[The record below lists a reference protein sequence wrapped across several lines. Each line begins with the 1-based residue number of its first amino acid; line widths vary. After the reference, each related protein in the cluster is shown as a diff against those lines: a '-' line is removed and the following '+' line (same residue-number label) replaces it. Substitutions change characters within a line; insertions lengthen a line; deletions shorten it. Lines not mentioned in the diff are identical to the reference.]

1 MDNIH
6 TNRLAEELLQQA
18 VSRGASDLHIEPM
31 ETGVRIRIRIDGLL
45 EELTVLPIQQYSTLI
60 TQFKVAGGM
69 DIAEKRLPQDG
80 RLVMYI
86 EKQKIDLRLA
96 SIPTINGEKL
106 AVRILS
112 RQDNLLDLD
121 TMSFSQKNLM
131 QYRKL
136 FQYTN
141 GLLLLTGPTGSGKTT
156 TLYATLKEMDT
167 SRHNIMTLEDPVE
180 YKLNGINQVAVN
192 NKTGLSFAAGLKA
205 FVRQDPDI
213 IMLGEI
219 RDEETATMAV
229 HAALTGHLVLSTL
242 HTNNALGAVFRLLDM
257 GIADYL
263 IAAALRGVL
272 AQRLVRRLCTHCR
285 RQRLASS
292 AELAYLGCNNED
304 LLLWEA
310 VGCEHCHGS
319 GYKGRL
325 AIQELMT
332 FNKPLQKLLLS
343 ETNEEKMQQQIYR
356 QGENTLYHDAVEKL
370 FAGETTVQELWRIGI
385 TAGGKDA

>member
-6 TNRLAEELLQQA
+6 TNKLAEELLQQA
-18 VSRGASDLHIEPM
+18 VVKGASDLHIEPM

-45 EELTVLPIQQYSTLI
+45 EELAFLPIQQYSTLI

-80 RLVMYI
+80 RLFMYI

-112 RQDNLLDLD
+112 RQDKLLGLD

-136 FQYTN
+136 FQYPN

-156 TLYATLKEMDT
+156 TLYATLKEIDI
-167 SRHNIMTLEDPVE
+167 SSHNIMTLEDPVE

-219 RDEETATMAV
+219 RDEETAAMAV

-263 IAAALRGVL
+263 LAAALRGVL
-272 AQRLVRRLCTHCR
+272 AQRLVRRLCIHCR
-285 RQRLASS
+285 RQRLASP
-292 AELAYLGCNNED
+292 AELAYLDCENED
-304 LLLWEA
+304 FLLWEA
-310 VGCEHCHGS
+310 VGCEYCHGS

-325 AIQELMT
+325 AVHELMT
-332 FNKPLQKLLLS
+332 FSKPLQKLLLS
-343 ETNEEKMQQQIYR
+343 GANEDKMQQQIYR

-370 FAGETTVQELWRIGI
+370 FAGETTVQELWRTGI

>member
-6 TNRLAEELLQQA
+6 TNRLAEELLHQA
-18 VSRGASDLHIEPM
+18 VLRGASDLHIEPM
-31 ETGVRIRIRIDGLL
+31 ETGVRIRIRVDGLL
-45 EELTVLPIQQYSTLI
+45 EELAVLPMQQYSTLI

-80 RLVMYI
+80 RLVIYI
-86 EKQKIDLRLA
+86 EKQKVDLRLA

-112 RQDNLLDLD
+112 RQDNLLDLNS
-121 TMSFSQKNLM
+121 MSFSQKNLM

-136 FQYTN
+136 FKYPN

-156 TLYATLKEMDT
+156 ALYATLKEIDT
-167 SRHNIMTLEDPVE
+167 LKHNIMTLEDPVE
-180 YKLNGINQVAVN
+180 YKLSGINQVAVN

-219 RDEETATMAV
+219 RDEETAAMAV

-263 IAAALRGVL
+263 LAAALRGVL

-285 RQRLASS
+285 RQRLASP
-292 AELAYLGCNNED
+292 AELSYLDCKTED
-304 LLLWEA
+304 LLVWEA
-310 VGCEHCHGS
+310 VGCEYCRGS

-325 AIQELMT
+325 AVHELMT
-332 FNKPLQKLLLS
+332 FSKSLQKLLLFGA
-343 ETNEEKMQQQIYR
+343 NEEKMQQQIYR
-356 QGENTLYHDAVEKL
+356 QGENDLYHDAVAKL
-370 FAGETTVQELWRIGI
+370 FAGETTVQELWRNGI
-385 TAGGKDA
+385 TAGGKNA